1 MSTVT
6 FYKLKHSTDI
16 TKECYVGCTKNMICR
31 KSVHKYDCNTP
42 NKKKYNFKVYRY
54 IRANDGFDNWCF
66 EVLEQKEGLSKRDR
80 HIREGMLIVQHN
92 ATLNV
97 QDPAATVNGTSISQ
111 KNANRK
117 FYYANKENRAE
128 YRKCYQDTVNTCVK
142 CGRTYRGNNK
152 KQHQRSRRC
161 QRITQQRIQPVI
173 NIDGDNNTVTVNVVT
188 V

>member
-1 MSTVT
+1 MIVILLIKKNTTS
-6 FYKLKHSTDI
+6 KSTDI
-16 TKECYVGCTKNMICR
+16 YEQMTDMIIG
-31 KSVHKYDCNTP
+31 VLKYW
-42 NKKKYNFKVYRY
+42 NK
-54 IRANDGFDNWCF
+54 
-66 EVLEQKEGLSKRDR
+66 KEGLSKRDR

-117 FYYANKENRAE
+117 YYYANKEKRAE

-152 KQHQRSRRC
+152 RQHQSSQRC
-161 QRITQQRIQPVI
+161 QRIAQQRIQPVI
-173 NIDGDNNTVTVNVVT
+173 HVNGDNNTVTVNIVT
-188 V
+188 I